1 MVAGA
6 KAPAD
11 VRAADGR
18 PERAR
23 PDDVRGAESPE
34 PASLNDPSRA
44 RGRETEPPPFDDEPP
59 VRRTD
64 YLHHALVL
72 LHVLAHAP
80 WPLLALGLLALGAG
94 MGGVWAWAFGLPLLP
109 WAAAAYLVFAGA
121 DWTWLASLPRR
132 ELSYGPVGPSL
143 VGLALARWGL
153 GVLPLAL
160 VPAGLSLPAC
170 AVAGTALQALVSGLV
185 FYTTGV
191 EPFKLGVTYLALS
204 SAKLPQGA
212 RLRLVQISDLH
223 VERLTRRER
232 ELVERVR
239 SLDAD
244 YVLLTGD
251 YLNFSYTDDPR
262 AIRDAR
268 WVLGRLHARR
278 GLYAVRGT
286 HQVDPN
292 WLLPVL
298 FEGLPIRWL
307 RNESCVLEEQGFTLV
322 LAGASSTRRAELD
335 GPAVDRALD
344 GVPAL
349 IRAQDAYTVLL
360 FHIPDA
366 VPQAQAAG
374 VDLYLAGHTHGG
386 QLRVPG
392 YGALVTGTAS
402 GKRYEMGR
410 YDLDGM
416 TLYVSRGV
424 GMEGMAAPR
433 ARFLSPPEI
442 VCVDVI
448 GAAPSG
454 G

>member
-1 MVAGA
+1 
-6 KAPAD
+6 
-11 VRAADGR
+11 
-18 PERAR
+18 
-23 PDDVRGAESPE
+23 
-34 PASLNDPSRA
+34 
-44 RGRETEPPPFDDEPP
+44 
-59 VRRTD
+59 
-64 YLHHALVL
+64 LVL
-72 LHVLAHAP
+72 LHALARAP
-80 WPLLALGLLALGAG
+80 WPLLALGLLALAAG
-94 MGGVWAWAFGLPLLP
+94 LGGVWAWALDRGLFLWP
-109 WAAAAYLVFAGA
+109 AAAYLVFSGA
-121 DWTWLASLPRR
+121 DWAWLASLPRR
-132 ELSYGPVGPSL
+132 ELSFGPVGPSL
-143 VGLALARWGL
+143 VGLALARGALGL
-153 GVLPLAL
+153 LPLAL

-170 AVAGTALQALVSGLV
+170 ASVGIALQAIVSGLV
-185 FYTTGV
+185 GYTTGV
-191 EPFKLGVTYLALS
+191 EPFKLGVTHLELAS
-204 SAKLPQGA
+204 PKLPPGA

-232 ELVERVR
+232 ELVERVQE
-239 SLDAD
+239 LDAD

-251 YLNFSYTDDPR
+251 YLNFSYIGEPR

-268 WVLGRLHARR
+268 WVLGRLRARR
-278 GLYAVRGT
+278 GIYAVRGT

-307 RNESCVLEEQGFTLV
+307 RNESCVLQEAGFVLT
-322 LAGASSTRRAELD
+322 LAGASSTRRADID

-344 GVPAL
+344 GVPDL
-349 IRAQDAYTVLL
+349 VRARNAYAVLL

-386 QLRVPG
+386 QLRLPW

-410 YDLDGM
+410 YDLEGL

-433 ARFLSPPEI
+433 ARLLSPPEI
-442 VCVDVI
+442 VCVDLI
-448 GAAPSG
+448 GTAAPQSPADPRQSA
-454 G
+454 